1 MHAVRQHILEILKE
15 RSCATVAD
23 LADSL
28 LMAPVSVRH
37 HLDILQAD
45 NLICVERVERSGA
58 VGRPQQVYA
67 LTPEAGDHFP
77 DNFAALAQGLLRQL
91 KQILPPEQV
100 EQAFQAMAHDF
111 CAEFVAVELADL
123 PTEERLDQVA
133 AFLNQRGYFARWEED
148 AGAEDAYLLHKC
160 NCPYAAI
167 SSDHHELCLMDQ
179 ALINELV
186 GQPSTR
192 IVSMAERGTCCT
204 YRITRHRLEQRPEFD
219 IPLQVRALA
228 SAGE

>member
-15 RSCATVAD
+15 RSSATVAD

-28 LMAPVSVRH
+28 QMAPVSVRH

-67 LTPEAGDHFP
+67 LTPEANEHFP

-91 KQILPPEQV
+91 KQLLPPEQV
-100 EQAFQAMAHDF
+100 EQTVQSIAHDF
-111 CAEFVAVELADL
+111 CAEFVAAELTGL
-123 PTEERLDQVA
+123 PAEQRLDQVI
-133 AFLNQRGYFARWEED
+133 AFLNERGYFARWEED
-148 AGAEDAYLLHKC
+148 AGAEDGYLLHKC

-179 ALINELV
+179 ALINKLV
-186 GQPSTR
+186 GQPSAR
-192 IVSMAERGTCCT
+192 IVSMTDHGTCCT
-204 YRITRHRLEQRPEFD
+204 YRIARRPAEQRPKLD
-219 IPLQVRALA
+219 LPLQVATLTP
-228 SAGE
+228 AGE